1 MKKGEAMPG
10 NYLGKEDFPQDTL
23 VTIKRVVM
31 EEIKSESGSAQ
42 NKPVMYFLGA
52 SNPELDLKR
61 GMVVNSGNWDMIE
74 EISGHDDSDKWNGVK
89 VVVYVDPSVMFGNNR
104 VGGLRIREAKQSRSA
119 EEEPPPPVDDD
130 VPF

>member
-23 VTIKRVVM
+23 VTIKNVVM

-42 NKPVMYFLGA
+42 NKPVMYFSGA
-52 SNPELDLKR
+52 SNPELDLNR
-61 GMVVNSGNWDMIE
+61 GMVVNSGNWDVIE
-74 EISGHDDSDKWNGVK
+74 EISGHDDSDKWSGVS
-89 VVVYVDPSVMFGNNR
+89 VVVYVDPSVMFGSKR
-104 VGGLRIREAKQSRSA
+104 VGGLRIREPKQSQA
-119 EEEPPPPVDDD
+119 TQNTPPPPADD